1 MVVLVLD
8 NGAGCAKVGY
18 STDTEPKIIPNCV
31 SKAKNVRTRIFIGDQ
46 IDECK
51 DLSGLYYLLP
61 FQKGY
66 MVNWEVEK
74 QVWDYTFG
82 KEKMKVDFNETSII
96 LTEPYFNFTSIQ
108 EGMNEV
114 LFEEYGF
121 NSAMRTNP
129 SFLSQYKLGCD
140 NPDKK
145 LCALILDTGYS
156 FSHIVPYCMGEKLK
170 DSIVRIN
177 IGGKVLTNHLKE
189 IISYRQLMVMDETYV
204 INQLKEDVCYVS
216 TQFNTDM
223 KTSRKKGAENT
234 VMRDYVLPD
243 YTHIKRGYVR
253 PQEETTGRAQGN
265 EQIIRMNNE
274 RFAVPELL
282 FHPSDVG
289 VQEMGIAEALIHSV
303 GSTEPEE
310 MHPHLYSNILTT
322 GGNCLIPGFQERF
335 HMDVRSQAPD
345 EYGISIT
352 SPSNPITYAWEGGVQ
367 LANDP
372 EFIKMTVT
380 REEYEEYGHSIC
392 HERFDS

>member
-8 NGAGCAKVGY
+8 NGAGCAKIGY
-18 STDTEPKIIPNCV
+18 SVDQEPRIIPNCV
-31 SKAKNVRTRIFIGDQ
+31 SKAKNVRTRIFVGDQ
-46 IDECK
+46 IDDCK

-74 QVWDYTFG
+74 QVWDYMFG

-96 LTEPYFNFTSIQ
+96 LTEPYFNFMSIQ
-108 EGMNEV
+108 EGINEI

-121 NSAMRTNP
+121 KSALRTNA
-129 SFLSQYKLGCD
+129 SSLSQYKLSCD
-140 NPDKK
+140 NPGAK
-145 LCALILDTGYS
+145 LCSVVLDTGYS
-156 FSHIVPYCMGEKLK
+156 FSHIIPYCRGKKLK
-170 DSIVRIN
+170 DSIVRVN
-177 IGGKVLTNHLKE
+177 VGGKVLTNHLKE

-216 TQFNTDM
+216 SQFNQDM
-223 KTSRKKGAENT
+223 QLSRKKGLDNT
-234 VMRDYVLPD
+234 VMRDYILPD

-289 VQEMGIAEALIHSV
+289 VQEMGITEALISAIS
-303 GSTEPEE
+303 STKPDE
-310 MHPHLYSNILTT
+310 MHPHLYGNILTT
-322 GGNCLIPGFQERF
+322 GGNCLIPGFEERF
-335 HMDVRSQAPD
+335 YTDVRSMAPD
-345 EYGISIT
+345 EYDISVT
-352 SPSNPITYAWEGGVQ
+352 SPKNPITYAWEGGVQ

-372 EFIKMTVT
+372 EFKRMVVT
-380 REEYEEYGHSIC
+380 REEYEETGHTVC
-392 HERFDS
+392 HDRFDV